1 MDALRL
7 LLGRGA
13 SQAAFPRR
21 AWERSDQA
29 RRYQRLN
36 RSTNEYCV
44 FADLVSSS
52 LSSAEFCAC
61 SEVWPASAAWLVATN
76 HDVKSL
82 KVSGFTY
89 EQHLASAASRVAAF
103 LQ

>member
-1 MDALRL
+1 
-7 LLGRGA
+7 GSFHCPGSVSA
-13 SQAAFPRR
+13 SIN
-21 AWERSDQA
+21 
-29 RRYQRLN
+29 QRLN

-61 SEVWPASAAWLVATN
+61 SEVWSASAAWLVATN

-82 KVSGFTY
+82 KVSGFTHA
-89 EQHLASAASRVAAF
+89 QDLAVAANQVAEF
-103 LQ
+103 LR